1 MTLNGFL
8 NNFVCRFNIVL
19 RRIGL
24 LGHGMIKN
32 MLVRELQSFR
42 ELGVPVDINT
52 DKGWVRIF

>member
-8 NNFVCRFNIVL
+8 NNFVSRVNVVL

-32 MLVRELQSFR
+32 VLVSELHSFR
-42 ELGVPVDINT
+42 ELAVAIDINT
-52 DKGWVRIF
+52 DKSWVRIF